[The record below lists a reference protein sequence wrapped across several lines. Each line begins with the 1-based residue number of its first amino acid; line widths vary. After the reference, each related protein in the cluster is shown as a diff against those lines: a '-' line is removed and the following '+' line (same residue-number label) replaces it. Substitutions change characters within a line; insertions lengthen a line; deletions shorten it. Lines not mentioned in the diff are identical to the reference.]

1 MKPGWLGCSS
11 LSAKKGEAMRKKG
24 IRLRLE
30 RLRDNLAAFHPH
42 GRVLFD
48 PHRGPEPECGD
59 YRLEAHEDCGKRS

>member
-1 MKPGWLGCSS
+1 
-11 LSAKKGEAMRKKG
+11 MRKKG